1 MWVLMF
7 NHWFMTQ
14 LIMPII
20 KTREYIVFFC
30 MCAFYVCVVSLTG
43 AFWSAVLNN
52 AIVIFSFLI
61 S

>member
-1 MWVLMF
+1 MWVLVF

-20 KTREYIVFFC
+20 KTRKHIVLFF
-30 MCAFYVCVVSLTG
+30 VCVVSLTG
-43 AFWSAVLNN
+43 AFWSADLNN